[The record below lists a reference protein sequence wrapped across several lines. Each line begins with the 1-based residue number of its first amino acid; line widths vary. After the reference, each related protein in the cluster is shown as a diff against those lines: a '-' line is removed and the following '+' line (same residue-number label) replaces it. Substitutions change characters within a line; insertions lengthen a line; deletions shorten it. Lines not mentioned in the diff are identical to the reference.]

1 MIGTSC
7 QIAREGDL
15 YSGGMVENETMIP
28 EWVLQEAPTRQI
40 PGSGNTQPHG
50 SLVRIKTPHL
60 SQQALFESCGHQRI
74 DSLHGLG

>member
-1 MIGTSC
+1 M
-7 QIAREGDL
+7 AR
-15 YSGGMVENETMIP
+15 SIP
-28 EWVLQEAPTRQI
+28 LAGIQARFPSEWVLLEAPTRQI

-60 SQQALFESCGHQRI
+60 SQQALFASCGHRRI